1 MLQEKKTFIKHL
13 LNVHFHKNSQNRMHK
28 NRITR
33 VLFLYFNLCV
43 TSSIPSKKILFE
55 LQL

>member
-1 MLQEKKTFIKHL
+1 MLQEKKNVKHL